1 MKYNI
6 QQETT
11 VWDSPSVNHI
21 YVFDGPFTG
30 RTAKAVAYS
39 PFGTGAVQ
47 RFKKPMV
54 LDLKGRTFKK
64 VD

>member
-11 VWDSPSVNHI
+11 VWDTTAPNHI
-21 YVFDGPFTG
+21 YVFDGPLTG
-30 RTAKAVAYS
+30 RTAKAVAYCA
-39 PFGTGAVQ
+39 FGTEPVQ
-47 RFKKPMV
+47 RFSKPMV